1 MERSPVWLARALAA
15 NAGFVDGAG
24 YVALVRLFTAHQS
37 GNSVGLG
44 VAIGAGNWT
53 DIWRRGSAIG
63 AFAVGVAVG
72 TALVEMERHRSGR
85 RSAAL
90 LAGLELILLAVALA
104 VGQATSAGHVLPASH
119 TGPYAV
125 LAISLAAAM
134 GVQTVSLR
142 RVGGRTVRTTFVTGV
157 VTNVAESL
165 VIAWNRPRGQ
175 RRREMLSFS
184 KLLSSI
190 WLMYLAGGVA
200 GAAAERSWSFAA
212 FAVPMAV
219 TAAIAMYDMR
229 APYQPDLPAQ
239 GASE

>member
-1 MERSPVWLARALAA
+1 MWLARALAA

-44 VAIGAGNWT
+44 VAIGAGDWT
-53 DIWRRGSAIG
+53 DIWRRGLAIG
-63 AFAVGVAVG
+63 AFAIGVGAG
-72 TALVEMERHRSGR
+72 TALVEMERHRHGH

-90 LAGLELILLAVALA
+90 LAGLEVMLLAVALV
-104 VGQATSAGHVLPASH
+104 VGQVASAGHVLSASR

-157 VTNVAESL
+157 VTNIAENL
-165 VIAWNRPRGQ
+165 VVAWNRPPGR

-190 WLMYLAGGVA
+190 WLMYLAGGVV
-200 GAAAERSWSFAA
+200 GAAAERGWSFAA
-212 FAVPMAV
+212 FALPMAV
-219 TAAIAMYDMR
+219 TAGIAVYDVR